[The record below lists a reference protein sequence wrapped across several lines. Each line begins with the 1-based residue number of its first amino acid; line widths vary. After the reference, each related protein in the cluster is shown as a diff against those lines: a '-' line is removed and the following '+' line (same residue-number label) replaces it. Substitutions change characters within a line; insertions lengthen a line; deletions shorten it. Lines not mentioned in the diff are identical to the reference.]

1 MNIIIVGCGKV
12 GYAIASQLT
21 EEGHEITIVDSNAAR
36 LERACSSLDTNGV
49 VGNGTAYS
57 VLLEAGI
64 NEADVFIA
72 VTKHDEVNLLSCLIA
87 KKANNCQTI
96 ARVKQPEYYE
106 EIEFLSNELGISYA
120 FNPELMTAREV
131 FMLIHSPAALEI
143 DSFSKNSVNLMKAK
157 IPEESSLVNMSLKA
171 MSSSIR
177 SEVLV
182 CIVERDKKVIIPSGD
197 FVLKAGDTIS
207 FVVPMKQ
214 AYHFFKEIGLKP
226 KSIKHVVIAGGGTI
240 AYYLAKYLHEK
251 TSVKVKIIEP
261 NKTLCERLSNAL
273 PYCMII
279 NGDINDTDL
288 LEQENIADADAL
300 IGLSDVDEENIVF
313 SLYASKMS
321 KAKII
326 TKINRSEF
334 YGAFEDLPGSL
345 VCPRNI
351 TAESMIGFVR
361 HLESSYG
368 NVDAVYKL
376 NNNQV
381 EALEFSLDKSS
392 KIVGVPIHSLNL
404 KDNLL
409 ICSISRGK
417 KIIKPRG
424 NDILEAGDTIV
435 VVTTHKGLL
444 AANDILKK

>member
-21 EEGHEITIVDSNAAR
+21 DEGHEITIIDTDAAR

-87 KKANNCQTI
+87 KKANNCHTI
-96 ARVKQPEYYE
+96 ARVKKPEYYE

-120 FNPELMTAREV
+120 FNPELMTAKEI
-131 FMLIHSPAALEI
+131 FMLIHTPAVLEI
-143 DSFSKNSVNLMKAK
+143 DSFAKNSVNLMKAK
-157 IPEESSLVNMSLKA
+157 IPEGSSLDNISLREMSE
-171 MSSSIR
+171 SIN

-182 CIVERDKKVIIPSGD
+182 CIVERNKASIIPSGD
-197 FVLKAGDTIS
+197 FVLKAGDSIS
-207 FVVPMKQ
+207 FVLAMKQ
-214 AYHFFKEIGLKP
+214 AYSFFKEIGLKAKP
-226 KSIKHVVIAGGGTI
+226 IRNVVIAGGGTI
-240 AYYLAKYLHEK
+240 SYYLAKYLHDK
-251 TSVKVKIIEP
+251 TRVFVKIIEP
-261 NKTLCERLSNAL
+261 DKSVCERLSSQL
-273 PYCMII
+273 PHCMVI

-288 LEQENIADADAL
+288 LEQEDISDADAL
-300 IGLSDVDEENIVF
+300 IGLSEIDEENIVF
-313 SLYASKMS
+313 ALYAAKMS
-321 KAKII
+321 KSKII

-334 YGAFEDLPGSL
+334 YGAFVDLPASL
-345 VCPRNI
+345 ICPRNI

-361 HLESSYG
+361 HLENSYG

-376 NNNQV
+376 NNNAV
-381 EALEFSLDKSS
+381 EALQFSIDKSS
-392 KIVGVPIHSLNL
+392 KVVGTPLRSLNL

-409 ICSISRGK
+409 ICSISRGSQA
-417 KIIKPRG
+417 IKPRG
-424 NDILEAGDTIV
+424 NDTLEPGDTIV
-435 VVTTHKGLL
+435 VVTTHKGLHSVD
-444 AANDILKK
+444 DILQK

>member
-1 MNIIIVGCGKV
+1 MNIIIVGCGQV

-21 EEGHEITIVDSNAAR
+21 DDGHEITIVDSNAAR

-57 VLLEAGI
+57 ILLEAGI

-96 ARVKQPEYYE
+96 ARVKQPEYYQ

-120 FNPELMTAREV
+120 FNPELMTAKEV
-131 FMLIHSPAALEI
+131 FMLIHSPAALEV
-143 DSFSKNSVNLMKAK
+143 DSFAKNSVNLMKTK
-157 IPEESSLVNMSLKA
+157 ITEGSALINMSLKE
-171 MSSSIR
+171 MSSSIS

-182 CIVERDKKVIIPSGD
+182 CIVERNKEVIIPSGD
-197 FVLKAGDTIS
+197 FVLKTGDSIS

-214 AYHFFKEIGLKP
+214 AYHFFKEIGLKT
-226 KSIKHVVIAGGGTI
+226 KRIKNVVIAGGGTI
-240 AYYLAKYLHEK
+240 SYYLAKFLQDK
-251 TSVKVKIIEP
+251 TKVSVKIIEP
-261 NKTLCERLSNAL
+261 KKTTCEKLSNLL
-273 PYCMII
+273 PHCMVI

-334 YGAFEDLPGSL
+334 YGAFEELPGSL

-376 NNNQV
+376 NNNCV
-381 EALEFSLDKSS
+381 EALEFSVDDAS
-392 KIVGVPIHSLNL
+392 KVVGVPLHSLRL

-409 ICSISRGK
+409 ICSISRGRK
-417 KIIKPRG
+417 VIKPRG
-424 NDILEAGDTIV
+424 NDTLEPGDTIV

-444 AANDILKK
+444 SINDILKK